1 MLVIIL
7 NSKLSLIFYMNFKV
21 GVKFAFGNNLF
32 GAEFT
37 SKRKY
42 MKMNSIAMRSK
53 RLFGRITFRTQITSQ
68 T

>member
-1 MLVIIL
+1 
-7 NSKLSLIFYMNFKV
+7 MNFKV
-21 GVKFAFGNNLF
+21 GVKFASGNNLF

-53 RLFGRITFRTQITSQ
+53 RLFGRITFRTQITL
-68 T
+68 